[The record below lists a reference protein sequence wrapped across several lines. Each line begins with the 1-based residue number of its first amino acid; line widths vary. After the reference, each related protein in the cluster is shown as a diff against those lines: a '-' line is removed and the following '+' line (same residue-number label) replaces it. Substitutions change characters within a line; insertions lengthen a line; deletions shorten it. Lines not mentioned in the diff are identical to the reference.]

1 MKYLSLLIT
10 VFRSKNLKN
19 PMKKEIE
26 IIKEVMKKKS
36 LLIQMICVCFAKHSV
51 EFLILLLRYASLN
64 FLEKFLEQIV

>member
-1 MKYLSLLIT
+1 
-10 VFRSKNLKN
+10 
-19 PMKKEIE
+19 MKKEIE

-64 FLEKFLEQIV
+64 FLEKFLEQIVWGFLSICECVYWKVDKL